1 MDGQLLELAPTFTG
15 NDIYDH
21 HDAMLG
27 TLPVQNQVFQS
38 GWQPEYTAPIS
49 RLELLV
55 FSRKVSHAYQG
66 HPSEGRGKI
75 SVNTDPRRLGTDGAW
90 HGVGISLRRV
100 RVSEALRHLLGLEP
114 YVLHFSP
121 IKQF

>member
-27 TLPVQNQVFQS
+27 TLPVQNQVFPS

-49 RLELLV
+49 RLGR
-55 FSRKVSHAYQG
+55 FSHAQA
-66 HPSEGRGKI
+66 
-75 SVNTDPRRLGTDGAW
+75 GTAW
-90 HGVGISLRRV
+90 R
-100 RVSEALRHLLGLEP
+100 
-114 YVLHFSP
+114 
-121 IKQF
+121 Q